1 MGPPTTAQLSGF
13 ARRARPPRPRR
24 GCSVPVLRR
33 RTRAEFSLLSQL
45 TGPFAPEVLTH
56 TARSLLD
63 ISTSLGK
70 TGTTSS
76 ASIKITR

>member
-1 MGPPTTAQLSGF
+1 M
-13 ARRARPPRPRR
+13 
-24 GCSVPVLRR
+24 PVLRR

-45 TGPFAPEVLTH
+45 TEPFAPEGLTH
-56 TARSLLD
+56 TAPNLLD

-76 ASIKITR
+76 TSIKITRESCKTRIAADVILPRLI